1 MPMFYFSSDLSHI
14 KCKNFYNE
22 NKSIYEFIDISSFS
36 DEKINIIKLIADVL
50 NYCKDKSINVRTT
63 HILFA
68 DKKFREDFDEIVYYD
83 MDKVIDLLADG
94 KRLIGSN
101 LFLMKSIQK
110 LNGELK
116 LLHMKASSNINRIEA
131 KKNSVARFENKI
143 LHNKQER
150 EDMLTTNKN
159 ASQGIT
165 IIKEECL

>member
-1 MPMFYFSSDLSHI
+1 
-14 KCKNFYNE
+14 
-22 NKSIYEFIDISSFS
+22 
-36 DEKINIIKLIADVL
+36 
-50 NYCKDKSINVRTT
+50 
-63 HILFA
+63 
-68 DKKFREDFDEIVYYD
+68 
-83 MDKVIDLLADG
+83 
-94 KRLIGSN
+94 
-101 LFLMKSIQK
+101 MKSIKK